1 MDKMGGVSGML
12 DKLPGTSQIPH
23 AAKAQVNDSQ
33 FKRMG
38 VLIDSMT
45 VKERRFPD
53 LINGSRKKRIADGS
67 GMQIADVNRLLK
79 QHKQMQKMMKKV
91 SRKGGIQRMMRGM
104 QGLPGMQ
111 TPGGPAGMPP
121 GMRRR

>member
-1 MDKMGGVSGML
+1 M
-12 DKLPGTSQIPH
+12 
-23 AAKAQVNDSQ
+23 NDGQ

-38 VLIDSMT
+38 VIIDSMT

-67 GMQIADVNRLLK
+67 GTQVADINRLLK

-91 SRKGGIQRMMRGM
+91 SRKGGMQRMMRGI

-111 TPGGPAGMPP
+111 APGGPAGMPP
-121 GMRRR
+121 GMRKR